1 MVRKMF
7 RPVFLYDGDS
17 GGNNGGGQP
26 PAPTTTPKPEH
37 GDDKKF
43 SQADVDRIVGE
54 RAQRAA
60 DAATGKLLETLGVK
74 DADELKS
81 RLTKFAELEK
91 NQLSEKER
99 LEKEL
104 ADEKAKREDAEKKRD
119 EMKTRANEKLIRA
132 AFVTEAA
139 KPDYAFQEAAIPDLW
154 ALLTKEQRESLKL
167 KDDDGV
173 ENLDK
178 VLKELA
184 ETKKHLLKPKPTTPG
199 TPRPAGSN
207 QKPSQPTPDDEAAKR
222 VARQYQSQW

>member
-1 MVRKMF
+1 MLVNRF
-7 RPVFLYDGDS
+7 RPVFLFDGDG
-17 GGNNGGGQP
+17 GGNNGGQP
-26 PAPTTTPKPEH
+26 PAPTTPPPQH
-37 GDDKKF
+37 QQDDKKF

-60 DAATGKLLETLGVK
+60 DAATSKLLETLGVK

-139 KPDYAFQEAAIPDLW
+139 KPDYGFQEAAIPDLW

-167 KDDDGV
+167 KDDDSV

-178 VLKELA
+178 VLKDLA
-184 ETKKHLLKPKPTTPG
+184 EAKKHLLKPKPTTPG

-207 QKPSQPTPDDEAAKR
+207 QKPSQLTPDDEAAKR

>member
-1 MVRKMF
+1 MLVNRF
-7 RPVFLYDGDS
+7 HPVLLFDGDS

-26 PAPTTTPKPEH
+26 PAPTTPPPQH
-37 GDDKKF
+37 QQDDKKF

-60 DAATGKLLETLGVK
+60 DAATSKFLETLGVK

-119 EMKTRANEKLIRA
+119 EMKN
-132 AFVTEAA
+132 
-139 KPDYAFQEAAIPDLW
+139 
-154 ALLTKEQRESLKL
+154 
-167 KDDDGV
+167 
-173 ENLDK
+173 
-178 VLKELA
+178 
-184 ETKKHLLKPKPTTPG
+184 
-199 TPRPAGSN
+199 
-207 QKPSQPTPDDEAAKR
+207 
-222 VARQYQSQW
+222 ARK

>member
-1 MVRKMF
+1 MLVNRF
-7 RPVFLYDGDS
+7 RPMFLYDGD
-17 GGNNGGGQP
+17 GGSNGGGQP
-26 PAPTTTPKPEH
+26 PAPPTPPKPEH

-60 DAATGKLLETLGVK
+60 DAATSKMLETLGVK

-104 ADEKAKREDAEKKRD
+104 ADERAKREDAEKKRE
-119 EMKTRANEKLIRA
+119 EMKVRANEKLIRA
-132 AFVTEAA
+132 AFVAEAA
-139 KPDYAFQEAAIPDLW
+139 KPDYNFQEAAIPDLW
-154 ALLTKEQRESLKL
+154 QLLTKEQRDSLKL
-167 KDDDGV
+167 NDDDSV

-184 ETKKHLLKPKPTTPG
+184 DAKKHLLKTKTPPTPG
-199 TPRPAGSN
+199 TPKPAGSN
-207 QKPSQPTPDDEAAKR
+207 QKPSQPQPEDEAAKR